1 MSLLEKTFSIIALCY
16 IISLALFLVFYPAA
30 RDVTILLPLSLLGVG
45 FNAGLLF
52 VVFKDIFS
60 RRFAS
65 PARKI
70 VWAAVIFLFMPALLL
85 YLPLHGFRR
94 RH

>member
-1 MSLLEKTFSIIALCY
+1 MSLSEKFFSIVAVGY
-16 IISLALFLVFYPAA
+16 IISFALFLVFYPTA
-30 RDVTILLPLSLLGVG
+30 RELKILIPFSLLGVG
-45 FNAGLLF
+45 FNVGLLF

-70 VWAAVIFLFMPALLL
+70 LWTVVIFLFMPSILV
-85 YLPLHGFRR
+85 YLPLHGFRKR
-94 RH
+94 P